1 MTVIQPAFNASNS
14 IIVRLK
20 IDLAVPPSSR
30 LAFLCQTI
38 SGEGDIVGAIDLV
51 EPQDGLLTRDIRQL
65 TRLPARLMNLIFV
78 QIILSIARLIR
89 PFYTNNF
96 QNCSGGC
103 FQNWSNTDAEKAN
116 GRTLYS

>member
-1 MTVIQPAFNASNS
+1 MTVSPPALNVNNS

-38 SGEGDIVGAIDLV
+38 SVEGGIVGSIDLV

-78 QIILSIARLIR
+78 QTILSIARLIR
-89 PFYTNNF
+89 
-96 QNCSGGC
+96 QLH
-103 FQNWSNTDAEKAN
+103 Q
-116 GRTLYS
+116 

>member
-38 SGEGDIVGAIDLV
+38 SGEGGIVGAIDLV

-65 TRLPARLMNLIFV
+65 T
-78 QIILSIARLIR
+78 
-89 PFYTNNF
+89 
-96 QNCSGGC
+96 
-103 FQNWSNTDAEKAN
+103 
-116 GRTLYS
+116 

>member
-38 SGEGDIVGAIDLV
+38 SGEG
-51 EPQDGLLTRDIRQL
+51 
-65 TRLPARLMNLIFV
+65 
-78 QIILSIARLIR
+78 
-89 PFYTNNF
+89 
-96 QNCSGGC
+96 
-103 FQNWSNTDAEKAN
+103 
-116 GRTLYS
+116 GRGSH

>member
-38 SGEGDIVGAIDLV
+38 SGEGGIVGAIDLV
-51 EPQDGLLTRDIRQL
+51 
-65 TRLPARLMNLIFV
+65 
-78 QIILSIARLIR
+78 
-89 PFYTNNF
+89 
-96 QNCSGGC
+96 
-103 FQNWSNTDAEKAN
+103 
-116 GRTLYS
+116 

>member
-1 MTVIQPAFNASNS
+1 MTVIQPAFNASNI

-30 LAFLCQTI
+30 QAFLCQTI
-38 SGEGDIVGAIDLV
+38 SGEGGIVGDINLV

-78 QIILSIARLIR
+78 RTILSIVRLIQ
-89 PFYTNNF
+89 PLH
-96 QNCSGGC
+96 Q
-103 FQNWSNTDAEKAN
+103 
-116 GRTLYS
+116 

>member
-38 SGEGDIVGAIDLV
+38 SGEGGIVGAIDLV
-51 EPQDGLLTRDIRQL
+51 EHQDGLLTRGIRQL

-78 QIILSIARLIR
+78 Q
-89 PFYTNNF
+89 TNYP
-96 QNCSGGC
+96 
-103 FQNWSNTDAEKAN
+103 K
-116 GRTLYS
+116 RV

>member
-38 SGEGDIVGAIDLV
+38 SGEGDIVGAIDQV
-51 EPQDGLLTRDIRQL
+51 EPQDGLLTRHNQATHAIASTVDESHLCADYIIHSAFDSSV
-65 TRLPARLMNLIFV
+65 TPIISKAEVEAAFKTGVAR
-78 QIILSIARLIR
+78 R
-89 PFYTNNF
+89 
-96 QNCSGGC
+96 
-103 FQNWSNTDAEKAN
+103 
-116 GRTLYS
+116 

>member
-30 LAFLCQTI
+30 PDFLCQTI
-38 SGEGDIVGAIDLV
+38 SGEGGIVGAIYLV
-51 EPQDGLLTRDIRQL
+51 EHQDGLLARDIRQL

-78 QIILSIARLIR
+78 QTILSIARLIR
-89 PFYTNNF
+89 PLH
-96 QNCSGGC
+96 Q
-103 FQNWSNTDAEKAN
+103 
-116 GRTLYS
+116 

>member
-20 IDLAVPPSSR
+20 IDLSVPPSSR

-38 SGEGDIVGAIDLV
+38 SGEGGIVGSIDLV

-65 TRLPARLMNLIFV
+65 TRLPARFMNLIFV
-78 QIILSIARLIR
+78 QTILSIARLIR
-89 PFYTNNF
+89 PLH
-96 QNCSGGC
+96 Q
-103 FQNWSNTDAEKAN
+103 
-116 GRTLYS
+116 

>member
-30 LAFLCQTI
+30 PAFLCQTI
-38 SGEGDIVGAIDLV
+38 SGEGGIVGAIDLV
-51 EPQDGLLTRDIRQL
+51 EPQDGLLTRGIRQL

-78 QIILSIARLIR
+78 QTILSIARLIR
-89 PFYTNNF
+89 PLH
-96 QNCSGGC
+96 Q
-103 FQNWSNTDAEKAN
+103 
-116 GRTLYS
+116 

>member
-78 QIILSIARLIR
+78 QTILSNSAFDSTVTPIISKAVVEAAFETGVARR
-89 PFYTNNF
+89 
-96 QNCSGGC
+96 
-103 FQNWSNTDAEKAN
+103 
-116 GRTLYS
+116 